1 MSAKPFTPRERRM
14 LMAMSAAVAEM
25 SLAIALLADAGD
37 PEHDASLTFA
47 DRADAYDNLRRVRR
61 RLRRFL
67 RASTTEG
74 RP

>member
-25 SLAIALLADAGD
+25 SLAIALLSDAGD
-37 PEHDASLTFA
+37 SEHDASLTFA
-47 DRADAYDNLRRVRR
+47 DRADSYDNLRRVRR

-67 RASTTEG
+67 RAWTTED

>member
-14 LMAMSAAVAEM
+14 LMAMNAAVAEM
-25 SLAIALLADAGD
+25 SLAIALLSDSGD
-37 PEHDASLTFA
+37 PEHDAGLTFA
-47 DRADAYDNLRRVRR
+47 DRADAYNLRRVRR

-67 RASTTEG
+67 RAWTTED

>member
-25 SLAIALLADAGD
+25 SLAIVLLSDERDA
-37 PEHDASLTFA
+37 EHDASLTFA
-47 DRADAYDNLRRVRR
+47 DRADAHDNLRRVRR

-67 RASTTEG
+67 RAWGKGSQ
-74 RP
+74 P

>member
-1 MSAKPFTPRERRM
+1 MSAKLFTPRERRM

-25 SLAIALLADAGD
+25 SLAIALLADGGD
-37 PEHDASLTFA
+37 PEHDAGLTFA
-47 DRADAYDNLRRVRR
+47 DRADSYDNLRRVRR

-67 RASTTEG
+67 RAWTTED

>member
-14 LMAMSAAVAEM
+14 LMAMSAADAEM
-25 SLAIALLADAGD
+25 GLAIALLADAGD
-37 PEHDASLTFA
+37 PEHDAGLTFA

-67 RASTTEG
+67 RGWTAED